1 MVEVKRT
8 VKLVTEQNVIDKP
21 SEVEGFPMRS
31 WSIRVYLLDE
41 SGKEVPATLFEKA
54 TYKLHPSFKNP
65 VQVVK
70 SPPFQIREEGWGE
83 FDMQIVLT
91 AVDKGGDQTVDH
103 DLNFQNER
111 YESRHVLTFK
121 NPKPAFLQ
129 SLKETGP
136 VPGDENGTA
145 KPKKSGGTKN
155 AAAHHHDD
163 DSSRKRKR
171 GGAVHVDMDKLAEGM
186 QKLGEED
193 LLHVITIIMDNK
205 TSETYTKNDPEE
217 GEFHVDLY
225 TLPDSVIK
233 SLWEFTVVRVDI

>member
-8 VKLVTEQNVIDKP
+8 VKLVTEQNIIDKP

-54 TYKLHPSFKNP
+54 VYKLHPSFKNP

-70 SPPFQIREEGWGE
+70 APPFQIREEGWGE

-91 AVDKGGDQTVDH
+91 AVDKGGEQTVDH
-103 DLNFQNER
+103 DLNFQSER

-129 SLKETGP
+129 TLKESGP

-155 AAAHHHDD
+155 TAAHHHDD

-233 SLWEFTVVRVDI
+233 SLWEFTVVRVDM